1 MNGQERKL
9 HGFTF
14 ALGYSPMIMAEAALQ
29 DTPLLYRLYQSARGF
44 RTVPNGFLPD
54 SGIAFRTI
62 LS

>member
-44 RTVPNGFLPD
+44 RTVPNGFRPT
-54 SGIAFRTI
+54 AA
-62 LS
+62 